1 VKHFYFILKLI
12 VPICYLF
19 ILSGCSTSGG
29 TNELATNLSISAS
42 EQLNPDIDN
51 RASPIVL
58 RIYQLTHIDT
68 FNNSDFFALY
78 ENDQSLLAKDLRF
91 REELEIK
98 PGESSIK
105 TLTINSDSKYIAVLA
120 AFRDLDNAQWKSFL
134 TIDPLNLQ
142 AFKVELGKSTI
153 VIKASPK
160 SD

>member
-1 VKHFYFILKLI
+1 MF
-12 VPICYLF
+12 
-19 ILSGCSTSGG
+19 SGCSLSRG
-29 TNELATNLSISAS
+29 TNELATSLSISAS
-42 EQLNPDIDN
+42 EHLNPDIDN

-78 ENDQSLLAKDLRF
+78 ENDQSLLAKDLKF

-98 PGESSIK
+98 PSESSIK
-105 TLTINSDSKYIAVLA
+105 TLNINPDSKYIAVLG

-134 TIDPLNLQ
+134 AIDQFNLQ
-142 AFKVELGKSTI
+142 AFKIELGKSTI
-153 VIKASPK
+153 IIKTSPK